1 MGKLSDLNLHGRPDN
16 IRNERKSQL
25 EKSPHRSLYLRQT
38 VQKSHKTISVR
49 AGFLFPWVL
58 DTRSHLSGSWISAH
72 VEDIRRSR

>member
-49 AGFLFPWVL
+49 AGFLFREYWTRALTCLVL
-58 DTRSHLSGSWISAH
+58 ESLRM
-72 VEDIRRSR
+72 